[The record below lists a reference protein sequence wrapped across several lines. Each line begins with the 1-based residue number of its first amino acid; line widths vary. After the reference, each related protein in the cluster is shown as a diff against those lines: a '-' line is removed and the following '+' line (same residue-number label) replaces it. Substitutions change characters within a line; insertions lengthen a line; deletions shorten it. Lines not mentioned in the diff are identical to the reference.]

1 MFPAIAWSIT
11 RPPNAFITVHLYHCF
26 HDAESSIYMPT
37 MGEDVTSFDEEP
49 YAISGSFPPKLH
61 ELEGEREQSVSC
73 EIGGSRIWF

>member
-1 MFPAIAWSIT
+1 
-11 RPPNAFITVHLYHCF
+11 
-26 HDAESSIYMPT
+26 MPT

-61 ELEGEREQSVSC
+61 ELEGEREQSVSG